1 MKMEGAGGNI
11 SFLEEVF
18 TKPGSHILLVLIL
31 F

>member
-1 MKMEGAGGNI
+1 MEGVGGDI

-18 TKPGSHILLVLIL
+18 AKPGSHILLVLIL